1 LVDPQRHRPAPG
13 QQRGPAGDD
22 GLGHLADGLRVPQRV
37 RYRRCQAGAAGR
49 DNVAK
54 DLGVF
59 NIAGALPFTIAPAI
73 TPAILAIDG
82 GSYDVLYTVAGFCA
96 VLGRSPSCPR
106 KGSGEHRQRGDPSA
120 QWAARYR

>member
-1 LVDPQRHRPAPG
+1 MRTPQATTASAIWPMASGCRSGCATG
-13 QQRGPAGDD
+13 A
-22 GLGHLADGLRVPQRV
+22 V
-37 RYRRCQAGAAGR
+37 RQVLPDE